1 KSQQTSSLTFDCSMP
16 ETNTL
21 NTKDVRMAKTE
32 NSGKVDSPSKGWDH
46 CPERLTKLA
55 TGRAMV
61 PSYGLVDNARL
72 PE

>member
-1 KSQQTSSLTFDCSMP
+1 SQKSQQTSSLTFDCSMP

-46 CPERLTKLA
+46 SPVRA
-55 TGRAMV
+55 TGKETSSV
-61 PSYGLVDNARL
+61 IL
-72 PE
+72 